1 MAKTRHL
8 CQRCAPGAS
17 RTVKADAA
25 KKKADKKTR
34 KTRKTR
40 ATRATRAT

>member
-8 CQRCAPGAS
+8 CLRCAPGAS
-17 RTVKADAA
+17 RTAKADAA

-34 KTRKTR
+34 TRKTR
-40 ATRATRAT
+40 TTRRDT

>member
-8 CQRCAPGAS
+8 CMRCAPGAS

-25 KKKADKKTR
+25 AAKKKATKTRTR
-34 KTRKTR
+34 KTRTTR
-40 ATRATRAT
+40 RADP

>member
-17 RTVKADAA
+17 RTVKAD
-25 KKKADKKTR
+25 KKKADKKTN
-34 KTRKTR
+34 TRKTR
-40 ATRATRAT
+40 ATRRTST